1 MDPSLRWGD
10 GFRPEETR
18 AMIDNF
24 ALALSHGLLIL
35 AAWRLVFRADLDDDR
50 AAPGPEPRRPFRKA
64 RPGA

>member
-1 MDPSLRWGD
+1 MGS
-10 GFRPEETR
+10 GFRRNDDSAEQ

-64 RPGA
+64 KPGA